1 MILKAMIKTL
11 KKFMTKT
18 YISFCHKPTK
28 KIDIY
33 KEELGKM
40 LGFNRSS
47 ISKWENGQLMPLE
60 HLNTYSIYFQKS
72 FDYITRLNIKSKYH
86 NNENDLNSELI
97 GKRIVEIRNNNGLS
111 LRDLAKELNT
121 TSSTISAYETG
132 KVLIQTSFAIEI
144 CKKYNVSLD
153 WLCGKK

>member
-1 MILKAMIKTL
+1 MVELLTKLRQDQELTQDEMGKILTL
-11 KKFMTKT
+11 
-18 YISFCHKPTK
+18 
-28 KIDIY
+28 
-33 KEELGKM
+33 
-40 LGFNRSS
+40 NRST
-47 ISKWENGQLMPLE
+47 ISKWENGHMIPLE
-60 HLNTYSIYFQKS
+60 HLNSYSIYFKKS
-72 FDYITRLNIKSKYH
+72 LDYITGLTKKNKYH
-86 NNENDLNSELI
+86 NNSNTLDKKLI
-97 GKRIVEIRNNNGLS
+97 GKRIVEIRNNNNLT

>member
-1 MILKAMIKTL
+1 MVELLTKLRQEQELTQDEMGKILDL
-11 KKFMTKT
+11 
-18 YISFCHKPTK
+18 
-28 KIDIY
+28 
-33 KEELGKM
+33 
-40 LGFNRSS
+40 NRSS
-47 ISKWENGQLMPLE
+47 ISKWENGHLMPLE
-60 HLNTYSIYFQKS
+60 HLNTYSIYFKKS
-72 FDYITRLNIKSKYH
+72 FDYITGLNTKSKYH
-86 NNENDLNSELI
+86 NNKELLNKETI
-97 GKRIVEIRNNNGLS
+97 GKRIAEIRNYNGLT